1 MRTEILINNEDA
13 STQQIGAYQIDCGQ
27 DMRWL
32 LMIKTSGLDGTPRAY
47 VEESSNNVDW
57 AALDNNDCSEGVL
70 DYFILDDPIVTIRDS
85 FFMGKSIRLRFE
97 PNDNTTGTVYAEL
110 IVKTKSV

>member
-13 STQQIGAYQIDCGQ
+13 STQQIGSYQIDCGQ

-32 LMIKTSGLDGTPRAY
+32 LMIKTSGLDGTPKLY
-47 VEESSNNVDW
+47 VEESSNGSDW
-57 AALDNNDCSEGVL
+57 VALDNNDCAEGVL
-70 DYFILDDPIVTIRDS
+70 DYFPCDDPLINIRDS

-110 IVKTKSV
+110 VVKTKSN